1 MYYEARYVSLG
12 GLWLLP
18 VKALI
23 LKSKTGSRTPQTGS
37 GNQLVSLEASLKC
50 WERRGEH
57 ASGATH
63 DNTRLIWEL

>member
-50 WERRGEH
+50 WEREESMPAGQRM
-57 ASGATH
+57 TTQ
-63 DNTRLIWEL
+63 D